1 MNIFLGFFIKE
12 FSLKYGSKWSINLE
26 TSLNIPIEKC
36 PELTDFIMK
45 SKIKSV
51 RKTALI
57 LCIIA
62 CGIAF
67 VGGLFCGMNWTRTS
81 IPNNIV
87 QIEVSG
93 AEKPATN
100 ELKK

>member
-1 MNIFLGFFIKE
+1 MAKE
-12 FSLKYGSKWSINLE
+12 NKTKTNRDMTELQA
-26 TSLNIPIEKC
+26 IEKC

-81 IPNNIV
+81 IPNNVV

-100 ELKK
+100 ESKK

>member
-1 MNIFLGFFIKE
+1 MTELQA
-12 FSLKYGSKWSINLE
+12 
-26 TSLNIPIEKC
+26 IEKC

-57 LCIIA
+57 LGIIA

-81 IPNNIV
+81 IPNNVV

-93 AEKPATN
+93 AEKPAVN
-100 ELKK
+100 ESK